1 MIIKLDSR
9 IGALLFTVLG
19 IMALIGAAVST
30 AVGQGAYEQGVNV
43 SGQGINTSGPDSAY
57 CTGNGY
63 YYTTIS
69 GVNNGKAIC
78 QFPDGKWCDAH
89 AYFTGDCAASTNVS
103 YNPGLTY
110 NPNLPYNL
118 NLYNTP
124 VAPSNPYMYYNPY
137 MYNNPQD
144 ALDIADATKTC
155 QQSGGVVQRVHTS
168 YGDVSM
174 CVFPDGS
181 YIDLMGLYS
190 ATYGGSVP
198 FGDNWYYYAYS
209 WLNAP

>member
-1 MIIKLDSR
+1 MIVKLDNCK
-9 IGALLFTVLG
+9 GTLLFAVLS
-19 IMALIGAAVST
+19 IMALLGAIVLT
-30 AVGQGAYEQGVNV
+30 AAGQGI

-63 YYTTIS
+63 LYTTKS
-69 GVNNGKAIC
+69 GVNSGKAIC
-78 QFPDGKWCDAH
+78 QFPDGTWCDAH

-103 YNPGLTY
+103 YNPNLTY

-124 VAPSNPYMYYNPY
+124 VVSSNPYI
-137 MYNNPQD
+137 YNNPYRYNDPQG

-155 QQSGGVVQRVHTS
+155 QKSGGVVQRVHTS
-168 YGDVSM
+168 YGDVNM

-190 ATYGGSVP
+190 ATYGGGFS
-198 FGDNWYYYAYS
+198 GDNWYYYAYS